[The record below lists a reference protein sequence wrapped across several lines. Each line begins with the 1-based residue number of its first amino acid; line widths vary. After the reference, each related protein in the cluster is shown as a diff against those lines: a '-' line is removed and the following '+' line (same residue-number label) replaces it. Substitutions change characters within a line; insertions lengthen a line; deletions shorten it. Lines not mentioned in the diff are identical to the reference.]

1 MSTRRSQSS
10 LVLLLLCVA
19 QFIVA
24 VDFSIVNVA
33 LPSIQADLG
42 LGDEALQWVITA
54 FALTFGGLLMLGG
67 RAADLYGRRRMFVAG
82 LWLFAASCLTAG
94 LAQSGAMLLVSRAV
108 QGMAGALIAPAALSL
123 LTTMFREGPERTRAL
138 GVYGAVLS
146 GGFVAGMI
154 LGGLLTSAAGWRW
167 VMLINVPV
175 AVLAAIAAPVLLR
188 ESRGAVGV
196 RRLDLPGAL
205 TVSLGIAAL
214 VYAISSGEGA
224 GWLSGSTLGVLLASV
239 TLLVLFVVV
248 ERRAAQPLVP
258 MEVLGRRSVLAPSV
272 VGVTTFAACGGAT
285 FILTLYMQGVLG
297 YTPLQTGLA
306 FCSLGLASMTAG
318 IVAESV
324 ARHVG
329 SRSALVGALVVQA
342 AGTVAL
348 VGLPSGG
355 VPVLL
360 LAATA
365 IIGFGH
371 VLAVVSFTT
380 LATAGV
386 PAAQQGVVGGLVS
399 TALQIGAALGVAIF
413 GAVALARTAAVD
425 PGPDPSSSALL
436 LGYTWAF
443 AAGVVLLAAGALLA
457 LRAVAPDAQRHLGR
471 DQTMRPRPR
480 PADAHRRS
488 LS

>member
-1 MSTRRSQSS
+1 MPTKRLRSS

-42 LGDEALQWVITA
+42 LSDEALQWVITA
-54 FALTFGGLLMLGG
+54 FALAFGGLLMLGG

-82 LWLFAASCLTAG
+82 LWLFAVSCLTAG
-94 LAQSGAMLLVSRAV
+94 LAESGAMLLVSRAV
-108 QGMAGALIAPAALSL
+108 QGAAGALIAPAALSL

-154 LGGLLTSAAGWRW
+154 LGGLLTGAAGWRW

-175 AVLAAIAAPVLLR
+175 AILAALAAPLLLQ
-188 ESRGAVGV
+188 ESRAGV
-196 RRLDLPGAL
+196 RVRHLDLPGAL
-205 TVSLGIAAL
+205 TVSLGLAAL
-214 VYAISSGEGA
+214 VYAISSAEGA
-224 GWLSGSTLGVLLASV
+224 GWLSRSTLGVLLASV

-248 ERRAAQPLVP
+248 ERRAVAPLIP
-258 MEVLGRRSVLAPSV
+258 MELLGRRSVLAPSV

-285 FILTLYMQGVLG
+285 FVLTLYMQGVLG

-318 IVAESV
+318 IVAESI
-324 ARHVG
+324 ARRVG
-329 SRSALVGALVVQA
+329 ARSALIGALVVQA
-342 AGTVAL
+342 LGTSAL
-348 VGLPSGG
+348 VGLPDGG

-360 LAATA
+360 LVATA
-365 IIGFGH
+365 IVGFGH

-386 PAAQQGVVGGLVS
+386 PEDQQGVVGGLVS
-399 TALQIGAALGVAIF
+399 TSLQIGAALGVAIL

-425 PGPDPSSSALL
+425 SGPDPSSSALL
-436 LGYTWAF
+436 QGYTWAF

-457 LRAVAPDAQRHLGR
+457 VRAVAADAPPRLGR
-471 DQTMRPRPR
+471 EPN
-480 PADAHRRS
+480 DAS
-488 LS
+488 APSTS

>member
-1 MSTRRSQSS
+1 MPTRRFQVS

-42 LGDEALQWVITA
+42 LSAETLQWVITA
-54 FALTFGGLLMLGG
+54 FALAFGGFLMLGG
-67 RAADLYGRRRMFVAG
+67 RAADLYGRRRMFIAG

-94 LAQSGAMLLVSRAV
+94 LAQSGPMLLVSRAV

-167 VMLINVPV
+167 VMLVNVPV
-175 AVLAAIAAPVLLR
+175 AVVAAATAPVLLQ
-188 ESRGAVGV
+188 ESRAAVRV

-214 VYAISSGEGA
+214 VYAISSAEGA
-224 GWLSGSTLGVLLASV
+224 GWLSARTLGVLLASV
-239 TLLVLFVVV
+239 TLLVLFVAV
-248 ERRAAQPLVP
+248 ERRAVAPLVP
-258 MEVLGRRSVLAPSV
+258 MEVIGRRSVLAPCV

-297 YTPLQTGLA
+297 YTPLETGLA
-306 FCSLGLASMTAG
+306 FCSLGLASMAAG
-318 IVAESV
+318 VVAESV
-324 ARHVG
+324 ARRVG
-329 SRSALVGALVVQA
+329 TRSALIGALAVQA
-342 AGTVAL
+342 AGTIAL

-386 PAAQQGVVGGLVS
+386 PEAQQGVVGGLVS
-399 TALQIGAALGVAIF
+399 TALQIGAALGIAVL
-413 GAVALARTAAVD
+413 GAVAVARAGAAD
-425 PGPDPSSSALL
+425 PGPDPSSTALL
-436 LGYTWAF
+436 LGYAWAF
-443 AAGVVLLAAGALLA
+443 AVGAALLAAGALLA
-457 LRAVAPDAQRHLGR
+457 VRAVPRAVPARLGGDR
-471 DQTMRPRPR
+471 TMRPRPR
-480 PADAHRRS
+480 PAETLRRS
-488 LS
+488 PS

>member
-1 MSTRRSQSS
+1 MSTQRSQSS

-67 RAADLYGRRRMFVAG
+67 RAADLYGRRRMFAAG

-167 VMLINVPV
+167 VMLVNVPV
-175 AVLAAIAAPVLLR
+175 AVLAALAAPVLLQ
-188 ESRGAVGV
+188 ESRAAVQV

-214 VYAISSGEGA
+214 VYAISSAEGA
-224 GWLSGSTLGVLLASV
+224 GWLSASTVGVLLASV

-297 YTPLQTGLA
+297 YTPLETGLA

-324 ARHVG
+324 ARRVG
-329 SRSALVGALVVQA
+329 ERSALVGALAVQA

-348 VGLPSGG
+348 IGLPSGG

-365 IIGFGH
+365 IVGFGH

-413 GAVALARTAAVD
+413 GAVAVARTAAVD

-443 AAGVVLLAAGALLA
+443 AAGVALLAAGALLA
-457 LRAVAPDAQRHLGR
+457 LRAVAPEASRRLGR
-471 DQTMRPRPR
+471 DRMMRPRPR
-480 PADAHRRS
+480 PGDAPRRS
-488 LS
+488 LP

>member
-1 MSTRRSQSS
+1 
-10 LVLLLLCVA
+10 
-19 QFIVA
+19 
-24 VDFSIVNVA
+24 
-33 LPSIQADLG
+33 
-42 LGDEALQWVITA
+42 
-54 FALTFGGLLMLGG
+54 
-67 RAADLYGRRRMFVAG
+67 MFVAG

-123 LTTMFREGPERTRAL
+123 LTTLFREGPERTRAL

-167 VMLINVPV
+167 VMLVNVPV
-175 AVLAAIAAPVLLR
+175 AVLAAIAAPVLLQ
-188 ESRGAVGV
+188 ESRAAVRV

-214 VYAISSGEGA
+214 VYAISSAERA
-224 GWLSGSTLGVLLASV
+224 GWLSASTLGVLLASV
-239 TLLVLFVVV
+239 TLLVVFVVV

-297 YTPLQTGLA
+297 YTPLETGLA

-324 ARHVG
+324 AGRVG
-329 SRSALVGALVVQA
+329 ARSALIGALVVQA

-355 VPVLL
+355 GVPVLL

-365 IIGFGH
+365 IVGFGH

-399 TALQIGAALGVAIF
+399 TSLQIGAALGVAIF
-413 GAVALARTAAVD
+413 GAVALARSAAAD

-457 LRAVAPDAQRHLGR
+457 LRAVAPDAQPHLGR
-471 DQTMRPRPR
+471 ESN
-480 PADAHRRS
+480 DAS
-488 LS
+488 APTAG